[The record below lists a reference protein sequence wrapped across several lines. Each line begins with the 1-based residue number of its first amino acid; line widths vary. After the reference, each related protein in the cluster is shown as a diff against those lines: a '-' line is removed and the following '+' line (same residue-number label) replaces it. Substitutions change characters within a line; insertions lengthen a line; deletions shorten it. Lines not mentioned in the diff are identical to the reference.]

1 MKGFFK
7 NETFHSWNFKW
18 ISILKTC
25 KSNIKNKCLNKKMCQ
40 PQKIKIVASVIRNS
54 QFESFYTKIP
64 KSITLNTISGQLTL
78 TAATGIWPLR
88 CLLPFPGFGPLAS
101 RKFSMQ
107 HDSWRSGG
115 RYGVHLQQRYDKR
128 KLWKITFMVD
138 RFEYF
143 FICP

>member
-1 MKGFFK
+1 
-7 NETFHSWNFKW
+7 
-18 ISILKTC
+18 
-25 KSNIKNKCLNKKMCQ
+25 MCQ

-143 FICP
+143 FIWNGHVSPPAFFLCFCVALFVFLLCLWFL